1 MISYQLISMSIGITI
16 AAVILFMLRR
26 DHIHG
31 SHAVWWLLTA
41 VGVVLLGLFPW
52 LSDRLGRLLGVG
64 YPPILAV
71 LLGMAV
77 LLIKVLSMDVEHARQ
92 ERRLRRLIQR
102 VALLEVQLEER
113 GRAGEN
119 PQRHHPDDG
128 HR

>member
-31 SHAVWWLLTA
+31 SHAVWWLVTA
-41 VGVVLLGLFPW
+41 AGVVLLGLFPW

-102 VALLEVQLEER
+102 VALLEAQLEER
-113 GRAGEN
+113 GRAVEN
-119 PQRHHPDDG
+119 PQRQDSDDG
-128 HR
+128 RR

>member
-1 MISYQLISMSIGITI
+1 
-16 AAVILFMLRR
+16 MLRR

-31 SHAVWWLLTA
+31 SHAVWWLATA
-41 VGVVLLGLFPW
+41 AGVVLLGLFPW
-52 LSDRLGRLLGVG
+52 LSDRLGRVLGIG

-102 VALLEVQLEER
+102 VALLEAQLEER
-113 GRAGEN
+113 ERTVEN
-119 PQRHHPDDG
+119 PRQADCDDG
-128 HR
+128 RC

>member
-1 MISYQLISMSIGITI
+1 MISYQLISMSIGIAI
-16 AAVILFMLRR
+16 ATVILVMLRR

-31 SHAVWWLLTA
+31 SHAVWWLATA
-41 VGVVLLGLFPW
+41 AGVVLLGLFPW
-52 LSDRLGRLLGVG
+52 LSDRLGRVLGIG

-102 VALLEVQLEER
+102 VALLEAQLEER
-113 GRAGEN
+113 ERTVEN
-119 PQRHHPDDG
+119 PRQADCDDG
-128 HR
+128 RC

>member
-1 MISYQLISMSIGITI
+1 MISYQPISMLIGITI

-31 SHAVWWLLTA
+31 SHAVWWLATA
-41 VGVVLLGLFPW
+41 AGVVLLGLFPW
-52 LSDRLGRLLGVG
+52 LSDRLGRVLGVG

-102 VALLEVQLEER
+102 MALLEARLEER
-113 GRAGEN
+113 DVEN
-119 PQRHHPDDG
+119 QRQTNADDG
-128 HR
+128 RR

>member
-102 VALLEVQLEER
+102 VALLEAELAQRER
-113 GRAGEN
+113 DSGAPEQRTADNGR
-119 PQRHHPDDG
+119 R
-128 HR
+128 